1 LQDGSLSGVLYDGCI
16 LSGTYVTLIRWASS
30 PDGFVMCGPR
40 FGILLGA
47 AGGAVWAFF
56 ANQAQCTSCTP
67 NEVPILIG
75 CLFGGLAA
83 GNSR

>member
-1 LQDGSLSGVLYDGCI
+1 MKMVL
-16 LSGTYVTLIRWASS
+16 
-30 PDGFVMCGPR
+30 
-40 FGILLGA
+40 GILLGA

-67 NEVPILIG
+67 SEVPILIG